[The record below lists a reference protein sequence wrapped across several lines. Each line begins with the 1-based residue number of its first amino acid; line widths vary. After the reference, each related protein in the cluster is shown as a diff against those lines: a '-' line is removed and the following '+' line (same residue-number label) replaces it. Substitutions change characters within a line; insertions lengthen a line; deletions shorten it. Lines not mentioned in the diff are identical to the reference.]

1 MLRMVNIYDCWNI
14 ELQVAEKTEPRKHER
29 FFFYDNTLCFM
40 ELYPTK
46 EECAELA
53 KRCLEIYREKMRKL
67 KSSIIDYTC
76 MAIEIKIEA
85 PQEKKSDD
93 GADFI
98 VIMPPEY
105 YKHVVIYDVVFDQ
118 ISVDGTV
125 RN

>member
-1 MLRMVNIYDCWNI
+1 MLRIMSIIDCWNI
-14 ELQVAEKTEPRKHER
+14 ELQVVENAKTKRFER
-29 FFFYDNTLCFM
+29 FFFDDNSLCFK

-53 KRCLEIYREKMRKL
+53 QKCIDVYREKMKKL
-67 KSSIIDYTC
+67 KFPIIDYKC
-76 MAIEIKIEA
+76 VAIEIKIEA
-85 PQEKKSDD
+85 PQDKKSED

-125 RN
+125 QN